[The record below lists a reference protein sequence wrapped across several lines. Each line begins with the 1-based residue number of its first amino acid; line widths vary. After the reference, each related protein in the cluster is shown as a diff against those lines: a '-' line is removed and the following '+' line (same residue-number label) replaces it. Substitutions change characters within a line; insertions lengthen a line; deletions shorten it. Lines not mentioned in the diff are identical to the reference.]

1 MKIFFLATI
10 TVVSIAF
17 TVTSC
22 SSDDDNNH
30 KTIIQVSELP
40 LQANN
45 FIETYFVTATVA
57 KVEKDIRS
65 LDEFYEVRLAD
76 GTQIDFNETGI
87 WTEVDGKNKSIPTQ
101 FINENIVKYVITNYT
116 TTTIE
121 GIDKK
126 TYGFDVDLVNNTELR
141 FDINGKFLGF
151 DN

>member
-1 MKIFFLATI
+1 M
-10 TVVSIAF
+10 
-17 TVTSC
+17 
-22 SSDDDNNH
+22 
-30 KTIIQVSELP
+30 P

-45 FIETYFVTATVA
+45 FIETYFVTATVV

-87 WTEVDGKNKSIPTQ
+87 WTEVDGNNKSIPTQ
-101 FINENIVKYVITNYT
+101 FINENIVKYVTTNYT

-126 TYGFDVDLVNNTELR
+126 TYDFDVDLVNNTELR

>member
-1 MKIFFLATI
+1 M
-10 TVVSIAF
+10 
-17 TVTSC
+17 
-22 SSDDDNNH
+22 
-30 KTIIQVSELP
+30 P